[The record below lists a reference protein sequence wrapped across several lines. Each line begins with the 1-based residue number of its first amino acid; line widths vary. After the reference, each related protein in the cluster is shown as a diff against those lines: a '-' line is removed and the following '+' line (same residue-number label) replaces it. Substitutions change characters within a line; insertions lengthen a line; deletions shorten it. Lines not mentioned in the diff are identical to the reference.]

1 MKSIPDATKKVKSMP
16 RIVILNETCVRIKNE
31 LYCYIFCYAEPQKK
45 RLYLGERFEYVSKK
59 KEREIHVQSKN
70 KMISCKLH

>member
-45 RLYLGERFEYVSKK
+45 RLYLGERFEYVSKRK
-59 KEREIHVQSKN
+59 REKSRYRVRIK
-70 KMISCKLH
+70 